1 MRTVVWQ
8 SLSETQQDSI
18 LERPAITE
26 GANITAAVSE
36 VTAKVRKEGDAA
48 LLELTEKFD
57 RVQPESIRVSTQEID
72 EASARL
78 SEKMKNALEQAY
90 ENIAKFHKAQKPQPI
105 KVETQPGVVCEQVTR
120 PIQKAVSYTHL
131 PSPRDRQKS
140 RMPSSA

>member
-36 VTAKVRKEGDAA
+36 VIAKVRKEGDAA
-48 LLELTEKFD
+48 LLELTETFD

-90 ENIAKFHKAQKPQPI
+90 ENIAKFH
-105 KVETQPGVVCEQVTR
+105 
-120 PIQKAVSYTHL
+120 
-131 PSPRDRQKS
+131 
-140 RMPSSA
+140 